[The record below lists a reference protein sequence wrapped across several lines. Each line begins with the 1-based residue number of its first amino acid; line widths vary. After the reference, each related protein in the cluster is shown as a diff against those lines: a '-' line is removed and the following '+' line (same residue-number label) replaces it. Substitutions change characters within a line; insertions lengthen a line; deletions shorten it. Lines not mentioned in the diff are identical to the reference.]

1 MDKTED
7 RSLQETYDVK
17 GMTCAA
23 CARRVERALAGHP
36 AVEHAGV
43 NFAMETA
50 TVHLAS
56 DVDRGSSIEPSS
68 IETSLIET
76 VSSAGYELVPRPA
89 AAAHGGHG
97 EHDHGIAI
105 GHEDELTRLAWRRF
119 LMAAALTLPAV
130 ALGMFPGLFGAD
142 MHTKWLG
149 WTLFALVTPVQ
160 FWAGRPFLTSALKQA
175 RHRSTN
181 MDTLVAIG
189 TLAAYFYSVTSLF
202 GHGDLYFETAAVIIT
217 FLLLGKYFEHRSKSR
232 ASRAIKTLM
241 ELGAKQAR
249 VIRDGLEVEVD
260 VSEVHPG
267 DLMRVRPGEKIPTD
281 GLVREGETSIDQS
294 MLTGESVPVSATVGD
309 EVFGA
314 TTNLS
319 GSIVVEATKVGR
331 DTALAQIARLVEEA
345 QGRKAPIER
354 LADRVASI
362 FVPIV
367 LGIAAATFLVWML
380 TGHSLERSLVSM
392 VAVLIIACPCAMGLA
407 TPAAIM
413 VGTGRGA
420 QLGIVIKGGDVLEAS
435 GDLDVVVL
443 DKTGTITEG
452 KMTVTDVVTF
462 GLPREEVLSIAGSL
476 EDLSEHPVGKAISDS
491 AGDRRPVEGFQS
503 ETGRGVR
510 GVVDDHEVRVGRRSF
525 AGGAAD
531 EGEASRLEAQGKT
544 VVWVSKNDEPIG
556 IIAIADTLKP
566 SARRAV
572 QRLHDL
578 GLETVMI
585 TGDNEA
591 TARAIGDQAGIAR
604 VIAEV
609 MPADKVAEVK
619 RFQEQGKR
627 VAMVG
632 DGINDAPALAQA
644 DLGIAIGTGTDVA
657 IEAADLTLIGGDPML
672 AAAAVDLSR
681 RTLRTIKQNLFWAF
695 GYNVAAIPLAA
706 LGLLDPIIAA
716 GAMAFS
722 SVSVVLNALRLRRF
736 EPA

>member
-1 MDKTED
+1 MTETTETTV
-7 RSLQETYDVK
+7 QETFDVR

-23 CARRVERALAGHP
+23 CARRVEKTLAGQP
-36 AVEHAGV
+36 GVEQAGV

-50 TVHLAS
+50 TVHLGEGA
-56 DVDRGSSIEPSS
+56 DHHALMDA
-68 IETSLIET
+68 
-76 VSSAGYELVPRPA
+76 VSSAGYELVPREA
-89 AAAHGGHG
+89 ASSHDGHG

-105 GHEDELTRLAWRRF
+105 GQEEELTKSAWRRF
-119 LMAAALTLPAV
+119 VFAAALTIPAV
-130 ALGMFPGLFGAD
+130 ILGMFPGLFGAS
-142 MHTKWLG
+142 MHTEWVG
-149 WTLFALVTPVQ
+149 WTLLALVTPVQ
-160 FWAGRPFLTSALKQA
+160 FWAGRPFLTSAWKQA

-189 TLAAYFYSVTSLF
+189 TLAAFIYSTVSVF

-260 VSEVHPG
+260 ISDVRPG

-281 GLVREGETSIDQS
+281 GVVRDGESSIDQS
-294 MLTGESVPVSATVGD
+294 MLTGESKPVSVAGGS

-314 TTNLS
+314 TVNVS
-319 GSIVVEATKVGR
+319 GSIVVEATKVGS

-345 QGRKAPIER
+345 QTRKAPIER

-367 LGIAAATFLVWML
+367 IGIAAGTFAVWML
-380 TGHSLERSLVSM
+380 TGHSLESSLVAT

-435 GDLDVVVL
+435 GDIDVVIL

-452 KMTVTDVVTF
+452 KMTVTDVVPE
-462 GLPREEVLSIAGSL
+462 GVSRDELLSLAGSV
-476 EDLSEHPVGKAISDS
+476 ENLSEHPLAQAIAAS
-491 AGDRRPVEGFQS
+491 AGELQPVDGFIS
-503 ETGRGVR
+503 ETGQGVAGTVGGR
-510 GVVDDHEVRVGRRSF
+510 TIKVGRRSF
-525 AGGAAD
+525 VGAPAHD
-531 EGEASRLEAQGKT
+531 RSDALEGEGKT
-544 VVWVSKNDEPIG
+544 VVWVTRDDEMIG
-556 IIAIADTLKP
+556 LIAVADTLKP
-566 SARRAV
+566 SAASAIE
-572 QRLHDL
+572 RLHAL

-591 TARAIGDQAGIAR
+591 TARAIAHQAGIDR
-604 VIAEV
+604 VIAGV
-609 MPADKVAEVK
+609 MPADKAAEVK
-619 RFQEQGKR
+619 RLQGDGKK

-716 GAMAFS
+716 AAMAFS

-736 EPA
+736 APAG

>member
-1 MDKTED
+1 MN
-7 RSLQETYDVK
+7 ETREHAEQTDQSHQTTFEVR

-23 CARRVERALAGHP
+23 CARRVEKTLAGQP
-36 AVEHAGV
+36 GVEQAGV

-50 TVHLAS
+50 TVQLGEGADHS
-56 DVDRGSSIEPSS
+56 
-68 IETSLIET
+68 SLIEA
-76 VSSAGYELVPRPA
+76 VSSAGYELVPRKA
-89 AAAHGGHG
+89 AMSHDGHG
-97 EHDHGIAI
+97 EHHHGIAL
-105 GHEDELTRLAWRRF
+105 GQEEDLTRAAWRRF
-119 LMAAALTLPAV
+119 VFSAALTLPAV
-130 ALGMFPGLFGAD
+130 ILGMFPGLFGAS
-142 MHTKWLG
+142 MHTTWVG

-160 FWAGRPFLTSALKQA
+160 FWAGLPFLTSAFKQA

-189 TLAAYFYSVTSLF
+189 TLSAYGYSVYSLF

-217 FLLLGKYFEHRSKSR
+217 FLLLGSYFEHRSKSR

-249 VIRDGLEVEVD
+249 VIRDGLEIEVD
-260 VSEVHPG
+260 ISDVRPG

-281 GLVREGETSIDQS
+281 GVVREGESSIDQS
-294 MLTGESVPVSATVGD
+294 MLTGESVPVSASVGA

-314 TTNLS
+314 TMNVS
-319 GSIVVEATKVGR
+319 GSLVVEATKVGS

-354 LADRVASI
+354 MADRVSSI
-362 FVPIV
+362 FVPVV
-367 LGIAAATFLVWML
+367 LAIATTTFAVWML
-380 TGHSLERSLVSM
+380 TDHSLERSLVSM

-435 GDLDVVVL
+435 GDIDVVVL

-452 KMTVTDVVTF
+452 KMTITDVIAQGVSD
-462 GLPREEVLSIAGSL
+462 EELLSLAGSV
-476 EDLSEHPVGKAISDS
+476 EDLSEHPLAQAIA
-491 AGDRRPVEGFQS
+491 AGTKQLRPVEGFHS
-503 ETGRGVR
+503 ETGLGVS
-510 GVVDDHEVRVGRRSF
+510 GTVDGRAIKIGRRSF
-525 AGGAAD
+525 AAAPED
-531 EGEASRLEAQGKT
+531 AWAARLEGQGKT
-544 VVWVSKNDEPIG
+544 VVWVTRDGEPIG
-556 IIAIADTLKP
+556 LIAVADTLKP
-566 SARRAV
+566 SAVPAIA
-572 QRLHDL
+572 RLHRL

-591 TARAIGDQAGIAR
+591 TAKAIAEQAGIRR
-604 VIAEV
+604 VIAGV
-609 MPADKVAEVK
+609 MPADKAAEVK
-619 RFQEQGKR
+619 SLQAQGKK

-706 LGLLDPIIAA
+706 LGLLDPVIAA
-716 GAMAFS
+716 AAMAFS

-736 EPA
+736 DPA